1 MPKAKVVVEVSAA
14 AAAAALV
21 DPRTRTSFKP
31 PPTQPPSS
39 TEPPSTTPTEP
50 SSKPPSKEQQAVS
63 AAVAMKCFEET
74 VNPKDYPT
82 LLSKTISL
90 QTDKDITRVLQDI
103 IKFSK
108 SVRSVDLLKV
118 LNYNDMT
125 TSLVEVPCSAK
136 RSGFRKQAQRS

>member
-1 MPKAKVVVEVSAA
+1 MPIQVPKGKSSVEVSAA
-14 AAAAALV
+14 AAAALV
-21 DPRTRTSFKP
+21 DSRTRTSFEP
-31 PPTQPPSS
+31 PPTEPSSS

-90 QTDKDITRVLQDI
+90 QTDKDIALVLQPQ
-103 IKFSK
+103 
-108 SVRSVDLLKV
+108 
-118 LNYNDMT
+118 NH
-125 TSLVEVPCSAK
+125 EVMKKRCRDAKKLHSHPISSAV
-136 RSGFRKQAQRS
+136 G